1 MKKTISLF
9 IMAILV
15 LAVTSCKK
23 SITGAEKDSVLSYSE
38 AIADGILKGYN
49 NGDYALYSKDFDEQM
64 KNALPEKVF
73 KQTSEI
79 IASKTGKYIS
89 RKLSDIYRQNQ
100 MIVIIYD
107 GKFEKEDK
115 VEIKLVL
122 QKFGDKNLVSGLW
135 FNSPKLRQ

>member
-1 MKKTISLF
+1 MKKALPLF
-9 IMAILV
+9 IMAFLV
-15 LAVTSCKK
+15 FAVTACKK
-23 SITGAEKDSVLSYSE
+23 SITGAERDAVLSYSE
-38 AIADGILKGYN
+38 AIADGLLKGYN

-64 KNALPEKVF
+64 KNALNEKVF
-73 KQTSEI
+73 KQTRDL
-79 IASKTGKYIS
+79 IASKTGKYVS
-89 RKLSDIYRQNQ
+89 RKLSDVYRQNQ